1 MKQRVL
7 LVNKFYYPRGGDCV
21 CTINLE
27 RLLKEQGHEVA
38 IYAMDYPENIES
50 SYTPYFASTVDF
62 SSGLG
67 GKIKAL
73 ARVLGLGDIVK
84 SFSHILDDF
93 KPNVVH
99 LQNIHSYLS
108 PRLAQLAHSR
118 GIKVVWT
125 LHDFKLICPSYSCL
139 RDGKP
144 CELCFDNKINVI
156 KTRCMKGSLVASA
169 IAYIE
174 ALRWNRDVLE
184 RCVDKF
190 ICPSKFMY
198 EKMAGC
204 GFNKHKLEQLCNFV
218 DPDKCKSL
226 PTERENYYCYVGRLS
241 REKGVETLLKVAAKL
256 PYRLKIAGDGPLAE
270 DLKKRY
276 ASFSHIEFLGRL
288 SASQVGELLSKA
300 RLLVMPSEC
309 YENNPLGII
318 EALCAGTPIV
328 GADIGGIPELVSE
341 SSGRVFSAF
350 DAESLSEV
358 LTEMMA
364 LTFDYAEIRKESI
377 ERFSRETYY
386 KDLISMYER

>member
-1 MKQRVL
+1 MEKVL
-7 LVNKFYYPRGGDCV
+7 IVNKFYYSRGGDCV
-21 CTINLE
+21 YAMNLE
-27 RLLKEQGHEVA
+27 RLLRDNGHQVA
-38 IYAMDYPENIES
+38 IYAMNHPENIES

-62 SSGLG
+62 SSGLD

-73 ARVLGLGDIVK
+73 ARVLGFGDIVK

-144 CELCFDNKINVI
+144 CELCFENKINVI
-156 KTRCMKGSLVASA
+156 KTRCMKGSHVASV

-174 ALRWNRDVLE
+174 ALRWNQDVLE
-184 RCVDKF
+184 RYVDKF

-198 EKMAGC
+198 EKMVGC
-204 GFNKHKLEQLCNFV
+204 GFNKNKLEHLCNFV
-218 DPDKCKSL
+218 DPDKCKVI
-226 PTERENYYCYVGRLS
+226 TQEREDYYCYVGRLS
-241 REKGVETLLKVAAKL
+241 REKGVETLLSVAAKL
-256 PYRLKIAGDGPLAE
+256 PYRLKIAGDGPLVE
-270 DLKKRY
+270 ELRKNY
-276 ASFSHIEFLGRL
+276 VSFSQIEFLGRL
-288 SASQVGELLSKA
+288 NAPQVAELLSKA

-309 YENNPLGII
+309 YENNPLGVI

-328 GADIGGIPELVSE
+328 GANIGGIPELFDSE
-341 SSGRVFSAF
+341 TGIAF
-350 DAESLSEV
+350 VCGDAESMSLKIQSALSK
-358 LTEMMA
+358 TW
-364 LTFDYAEIRKESI
+364 DNQRIKENSLK
-377 ERFSRETYY
+377 RFSQEKYY
-386 KDLISMYER
+386 KDLLKIYRK